1 MGHNIGISHDLHII
15 LPAFESLTV
24 LQGFRRN
31 EQPRE
36 RACLIACFPTGH
48 PYLLANYLI
57 INQLEQLVLPEWR
70 KC

>member
-36 RACLIACFPTGH
+36 RA
-48 PYLLANYLI
+48 YLLAF
-57 INQLEQLVLPEWR
+57 PR
-70 KC
+70 GK